1 MHEISEKEYLRPYIK
16 FLESA
21 FTKLT
26 YIVHCYISHQL
37 ITPGKARSLMCF
49 DQVLKLL
56 SMFIERYCKE
66 EILLWLN
73 VH

>member
-1 MHEISEKEYLRPYIK
+1 MHEISEKEYLRHYIK

-26 YIVHCYISHQL
+26 YIVVHCYFSHQL

-49 DQVLKLL
+49 DQVLKLH
-56 SMFIERYCKE
+56 SMLIERYARKKYFYG
-66 EILLWLN
+66 
-73 VH
+73 